1 MSLDRVDAAI
11 AAATGEA
18 PKPEM
23 VQIPMTLGTGR
34 PFVVALPRDFTD
46 MEAVQA
52 VQGLLM
58 AMDAIRAQFP
68 PSRIAVV
75 KGGRVT

>member
-1 MSLDRVDAAI
+1 MSADRVDAAI
-11 AAATGEA
+11 AAARGEA

-46 MEAVQA
+46 MEALQA

-58 AMDAIRAQFP
+58 AMDRIRQMAP
-68 PSRIAVV
+68 ASRLVDVRGGKPS
-75 KGGRVT
+75 